1 MVKVSL
7 KFMKFRS
14 ALTIIVSFFSLF
26 SASCSWNPQKQPS
39 VLVIA
44 VEGLSFDSFSC
55 TSELLRSHPDFSG
68 FRVFCDEAVRFTHAY
83 SPSTLSQPALAS
95 LLTGLYPLE
104 HKVRNQGGDF
114 LSGKLTTVAEAAI
127 RNNFRTSFISGGAPV
142 WRKSGLSQGME
153 YFEDN
158 ISLNQ
163 EEFFRPI
170 KRSMEL
176 FEFNLQ
182 NRFQESAFF
191 SVIFSNDLMFPSETT
206 TNNSGEIRSRTV
218 DSQLMEISESINDLV
233 ITLKRLGRWDNTHVV
248 LTGLNGGLL
257 GVRPGEERG
266 YSLFSSNTQVKL
278 FIKPATKKRDLGLQ
292 WTIDR
297 NVSLVD
303 VGKTLFDLVGATVPR
318 ESRFSVHSL
327 VNVLK
332 EPNVDWPQGRI
343 LLTESSWPSWQGVG
357 IERYSLRMDQYLL
370 IYDQKPQLYNTLIDR
385 QEVSRIKRGDPLVKA
400 PMTRFMEFIKQNELA
415 PWRPLPETL
424 SEKLAIA
431 RGLWTEVGIDSR
443 LERRLRHISRKRTW
457 DTQIWGWQAR
467 KLIEDQNWKRLK
479 KIGKETGNAPWQYL
493 AGQHVGNGKKGFEL
507 EKCEKT
513 LSDFSD
519 IPSLRDCD
527 DPVFSAFAAWARE
540 KDMSQAIHLKERFLR
555 QYRIFLRDQK
565 IAQMNF
571 QNGLTWSVV
580 KKFPAGPSL
589 TEIAL
594 SLPRMEGF
602 ARQVKSRL
610 FDENL

>member
-14 ALTIIVSFFSLF
+14 ALTIFVSLF
-26 SASCSWNPQKQPS
+26 VLLFTACSWNPQKQPS
-39 VLVIA
+39 ILVIA

-55 TSELLRSHPDFSG
+55 TSEQVQSHPDFAG
-68 FRVFCDEAVRFTHAY
+68 FRVFCEEAVRFTHAFA
-83 SPSTLSQPALAS
+83 PSSLSQPSLVS
-95 LLTGLYPLE
+95 LLTGLYPVE
-104 HKVRNQGGDF
+104 HRVRNQGGDF

-127 RNNFRTSFISGGAPV
+127 EKGFRTSLISGGAPI
-142 WRKSGLSQGME
+142 WRKSGLAQGME

-158 ISLNQ
+158 ISINQ
-163 EEFFRPI
+163 KKLFRPVR
-170 KRSMEL
+170 RSMEL

-182 NRFQESAFF
+182 SRFRESAFF
-191 SVIFSNDLMFPSETT
+191 TVIFANDLMFPGETT
-206 TNNSGEIRSRTV
+206 KNNSGEIRSRTV
-218 DSQLMEISESINDLV
+218 GSQLLELSESINNLV
-233 ITLKRLGRWDNTHVV
+233 SSLKKLGRWDNTHVI
-248 LTGLNGGLL
+248 LTGLNGGLFNR
-257 GVRPGEERG
+257 RPGEERG

-297 NVSLVD
+297 NISLVD
-303 VGKTLFDLVGATVPR
+303 VGKTLFDLVGAVMPQQ
-318 ESRFSVHSL
+318 SRFSVHTL

-343 LLTESSWPSWQGVG
+343 LLTESAWPSWQGVG
-357 IERYSLRMDQYLL
+357 VERYSMRMDQYLL
-370 IYDQKPQLYNTLIDR
+370 IYDQMPQLYNTLIDR
-385 QEVSRIKRGDPLVKA
+385 QEVSRIKKDDPLVKV
-400 PMTRFMEFIKQNELA
+400 PMQRFMEFIKQNKLT

-431 RGLWTEVGIDSR
+431 RDLWTEGRADNR
-443 LERRLRHISRKRTW
+443 LEQRLRHISRKRNW
-457 DTQIWGWQAR
+457 DSQIWGWQAR
-467 KLIEDQNWKRLK
+467 ELMQKQNWKRLLR
-479 KIGKETGNAPWQYL
+479 IGREVDNGPWQYL
-493 AGQHVGNGKKGFEL
+493 ARQHLGEQQVPSEL
-507 EKCEKT
+507 KKCEKT

-519 IPSLRDCD
+519 VPSLRDCD
-527 DPVFSAFAAWARE
+527 DPIFSLFAAWVRE
-540 KDMSQAIHLKERFLR
+540 KDFSQVTPLKERFLR
-555 QYRIFLRDQK
+555 QYKIFLRDQK

-571 QNGLTWSVV
+571 QNGLTWSVI
-580 KKFPAGPSL
+580 KKYPEGPSL

-602 ARQVKSRL
+602 SRQVKSRL